1 MTLNLNN
8 LIFFSSNSFKN
19 VMRFSGL
26 LGSIFLV
33 NLSVHTGCMYLEC
46 YHWSYLFGHNLI
58 CNACIDF
65 SKMMKDYQFMLY
77 GTATTSIAL
86 KINNYITEYSTKKAI

>member
-8 LIFFSSNSFKN
+8 IIFFSSNNFRN
-19 VMRFSGL
+19 IIRFSSL
-26 LGSIFLV
+26 LGSIFMI
-33 NLSVHTGCMYLEC
+33 NICVHSSCMYLEC

-77 GTATTSIAL
+77 GTATTTVAL
-86 KINNYITEYSTKKAI
+86 KFNNFITDYSSKNSI